1 MNLLFFL
8 SVVLVLSISCVGIS
22 ARVSKGLKSSKDYFL
37 ANRGLGVFSLALS
50 VMATQLGGGSILG
63 ACDEAYRVG
72 WGAMLWSLGY
82 AVGLLL
88 LGLGL
93 GARLRQAEVT
103 TLAELFEK
111 RYGSRRLRRVAS
123 ALSVISLFFIM
134 VANLI
139 ACRKLLYTFGLESN
153 LIFSAIWLCVLVY
166 TAMGGLKAVVYTDVL
181 QTLAIAAIFG
191 LAFGLAVWSAP
202 PIEPGIVEAA
212 VGEAGGLS
220 LFASLFLMPLLFMII
235 GQDMGQ
241 RCFSGKSQ
249 KVVSR
254 AFLLSFVG
262 VILIGAIPVFF
273 GNLARQMGVEV
284 PEGSCVL
291 VETVGR
297 VSGPIM
303 AALAGCAIL
312 VAILSTV
319 DSLLCAISSN
329 VASDFSN
336 RMTLRWCQLTTVL
349 VGVGAIGFSFTCR
362 SVALVMMQSY
372 ELSVSCLAV
381 PILAA
386 IFGISGTAR
395 SIWAAILCG
404 LGGFLLFRWITIP
417 IPRELISL
425 GLSALGY
432 SFGQWSLRVVKR
444 VSAQNGMAGD
454 LLDEAR

>member
-1 MNLLFFL
+1 MNLWFFL
-8 SVVLVLSISCVGIS
+8 SIVLVLSISCVAIS

-37 ANRGLGVFSLALS
+37 AGRGLGVLSLALS

-72 WGAMLWSLGY
+72 WGALLWSLGY

-93 GARLRQAEVT
+93 GGRLRRAEVT

-111 RYGSRRLRRVAS
+111 RYGSRLLRQVAS
-123 ALSVISLFFIM
+123 GLSVISLFFIM

-139 ACRKLLYTFGLESN
+139 ACRKLLFAFGLESN

-166 TAMGGLKAVVYTDVL
+166 TALGGLKAVVYTDVL
-181 QTLAIAAIFG
+181 QTLAIGAIFT
-191 LAFGLAVWSAP
+191 LAFGLALWSAP
-202 PIEPGIVEAA
+202 RAEEVVVDRA
-212 VGEAGGLS
+212 VGGEGGLS

-241 RCFSGKSQ
+241 RCFSGKSER
-249 KVVSR
+249 VVSR

-273 GNLARQMGVEV
+273 GNLARQLGLEVE
-284 PEGSCVL
+284 EGSCVL
-291 VETVGR
+291 VAAVGR
-297 VSGPIM
+297 VSGPVM

-336 RMTLRWCQLTTVL
+336 RMALRWCQLTTVL
-349 VGVGAIGFSFTCR
+349 VGVGAIGLSFTCN
-362 SVALVMMQSY
+362 SVAAVMMQSY

-381 PILAA
+381 PLIAA
-386 IFGISGTAR
+386 ILNLPGSAR
-395 SIWAAILCG
+395 SIWAAIVCG
-404 LGGFLLFRWITIP
+404 LVGFLLFRWISIP
-417 IPRELISL
+417 IPREFVSL
-425 GLSALGY
+425 ALSGAGYALG
-432 SFGQWSLRVVKR
+432 QWGVRVGILVKR
-444 VSAQNGMAGD
+444 GVSS
-454 LLDEAR
+454 